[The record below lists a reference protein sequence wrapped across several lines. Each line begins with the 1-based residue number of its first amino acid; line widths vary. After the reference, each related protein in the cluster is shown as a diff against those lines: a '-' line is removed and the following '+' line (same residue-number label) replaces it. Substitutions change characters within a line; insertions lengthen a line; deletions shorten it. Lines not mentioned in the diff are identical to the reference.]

1 MQVMSNHGRI
11 WRSKFFQNVETSKLN
26 EFDIPDVD
34 FLKLYTHECTKSR
47 KLDFN
52 HLHSSKLSNCGL
64 FRDKK
69 FRKFLLYV
77 SIVNLFYYLPIK
89 KFK

>member
-26 EFDIPDVD
+26 EFDIPDFD
-34 FLKLYTHECTKSR
+34 FLNLYTHECTKSR

-52 HLHSSKLSNCGL
+52 HLHSSGGRGSSHGTVMGHLEDAGSG
-64 FRDKK
+64 
-69 FRKFLLYV
+69 
-77 SIVNLFYYLPIK
+77 P
-89 KFK
+89 